1 MRHMRERMLT
11 LCCELAGGVL
21 HNNTLLY
28 KYFFNEK
35 KRPLENGSL
44 EIHRE
49 GSTFSKAKF
58 SMIWND
64 NFNDLDSFQP

>member
-1 MRHMRERMLT
+1 MRFMLEKSRVSFHGSRVEEIQMRHMRERMLT

-35 KRPLENGSL
+35 K
-44 EIHRE
+44 
-49 GSTFSKAKF
+49 
-58 SMIWND
+58 
-64 NFNDLDSFQP
+64 DLLRTVH